1 MTDWGQYAILDIETD
16 RLYGC
21 FVDLGTANVVLKALK
36 ERYKV
41 TTRFSII
48 AYEYIPEGRRSGGRG
63 MNFIPYAGFGNDS
76 AYQFVHAADD
86 VNLIR
91 FETDDAIISIRMRDE
106 DLRRFARMIKE
117 FVDGNMEA
125 KL

>member
-41 TTRFSII
+41 TTRFPII
-48 AYEYIPEGRRSGGRG
+48 AYEYIPERK
-63 MNFIPYAGFGNDS
+63 
-76 AYQFVHAADD
+76 DD
-86 VNLIR
+86 
-91 FETDDAIISIRMRDE
+91 
-106 DLRRFARMIKE
+106 DL
-117 FVDGNMEA
+117 EA
-125 KL
+125 EE